1 MDKFIKFGIPTLLT
15 FGSFFCAFGER
26 IWKLIFPFKLN
37 EKEKQ
42 MLLKYLE
49 QKYPELE
56 NDLTNLL
63 NLIKKEDINKLA
75 EKIRELRQSKNTKV
89 EKVLSEKKKI
99 FILGDTGVG
108 KSTLINC
115 IEGKELAKEA
125 KTSAPTTIEY
135 KEFESDKYKNY
146 IFCDTRGTEKNKYD
160 KIVND
165 NLKSILENSKGL
177 NSYLF
182 WYLIGASSNLQS
194 SDVNYIKNI
203 VNLLNGKMPFFFI
216 IARSVDEDEEKKRL
230 ESSLKEYFP
239 YIINFNIFPLL
250 ARGSTRTPSFG
261 LNELMEETEKF
272 FKKDVIL
279 QEIFKEIYK
288 EDEFQEHLLN
298 SLNNNSDIKTLFTL
312 ILNKMRL
319 DDYSK
324 ELNDNEN
331 QQMDNFKNIY
341 QTFVESHFYN
351 IRELCCLI
359 KAKNKIIDINKVEN
373 TTERLI
379 DINNSDNCFEDNI
392 DIKKEILKGFN
403 DKEKEKIESKAK
415 EYLSDEKTNS
425 EAKNFLNYFSVI
437 KFNLKLENHIKNN
450 LLLIK
455 GLLD

>member
-1 MDKFIKFGIPTLLT
+1 MDKYIKFGIPILLSL
-15 FGSFFCAFGER
+15 GSFFYTFSEK

-63 NLIKKEDINKLA
+63 NLIKNEDIKKLA
-75 EKIRELRQSKNTKV
+75 EKIRELKSKKTKV

-115 IEGKELAKEA
+115 IEGKELAIEA
-125 KTSAPTTIEY
+125 KTSAPTTKEY
-135 KEFESDKYKNY
+135 KEFESNKYKNY

-165 NLKSILENSKGL
+165 NLKSILNKSKGL

-182 WYLIGASSNLQS
+182 WYLIGASSNLQI
-194 SDVNYIKNI
+194 SDVNYIKKLL
-203 VNLLNGKMPFFFI
+203 NLLNGKMPFFFI
-216 IARSVDEDEEKKRL
+216 IARSVDEDNEKNRL

-239 YIINFNIFPLL
+239 YIINFNIFPVL
-250 ARGSTRTPSFG
+250 ARGTKRTPSFG
-261 LNELMEETEKF
+261 LIELMKETEKF
-272 FKKDVIL
+272 FKKDIIL

-319 DDYSK
+319 NDYSK

-341 QTFVESHFYN
+341 QTFVESHFNN

-359 KAKNKIIDINKVEN
+359 KAKNKIIDIDKLEN

-379 DINNSDNCFEDNI
+379 DLNNSDKCFEDNI

-403 DKEKEKIESKAK
+403 EEEKGKIESKAK
-415 EYLSDEKTNS
+415 EYSSDAKTNS

>member
-1 MDKFIKFGIPTLLT
+1 MDKYIKFGIPILLSL
-15 FGSFFCAFGER
+15 GSFFYTFSEK

-63 NLIKKEDINKLA
+63 NLIKNEDIKKLA
-75 EKIRELRQSKNTKV
+75 EKIRELKSKKTKV

-115 IEGKELAKEA
+115 IEGKELAIEA
-125 KTSAPTTIEY
+125 KTSAPTTIKY

-160 KIVND
+160 EIVND
-165 NLKSILENSKGL
+165 NLKSILNNSKGL

-182 WYLIGASSNLQS
+182 WYLIGASSNLQI
-194 SDVNYIKNI
+194 SDVNYIKKLL
-203 VNLLNGKMPFFFI
+203 NLLNGKMPFFFI
-216 IARSVDEDEEKKRL
+216 IARSIDEDEEKKRL

-239 YIINFNIFPLL
+239 YIINFNIFPVL
-250 ARGSTRTPSFG
+250 ARGTKRTPSFG
-261 LNELMEETEKF
+261 LKELMEETEKF
-272 FKKDVIL
+272 FKKDII

-319 DDYSK
+319 NDYSK

-379 DINNSDNCFEDNI
+379 DLNNSDNCFEDNI
-392 DIKKEILKGFN
+392 SIKKEILKGFN
-403 DKEKEKIESKAK
+403 DEEKGKIESKAK

>member
-1 MDKFIKFGIPTLLT
+1 
-15 FGSFFCAFGER
+15 
-26 IWKLIFPFKLN
+26 
-37 EKEKQ
+37 
-42 MLLKYLE
+42 
-49 QKYPELE
+49 
-56 NDLTNLL
+56 
-63 NLIKKEDINKLA
+63 
-75 EKIRELRQSKNTKV
+75 
-89 EKVLSEKKKI
+89 
-99 FILGDTGVG
+99 
-108 KSTLINC
+108 
-115 IEGKELAKEA
+115 
-125 KTSAPTTIEY
+125 
-135 KEFESDKYKNY
+135 
-146 IFCDTRGTEKNKYD
+146 
-160 KIVND
+160 
-165 NLKSILENSKGL
+165 
-177 NSYLF
+177 
-182 WYLIGASSNLQS
+182 
-194 SDVNYIKNI
+194 
-203 VNLLNGKMPFFFI
+203 MPFFFI

-250 ARGSTRTPSFG
+250 ARGTKRTPSFG
-261 LNELMEETEKF
+261 LKELMEETEKF

-425 EAKNFLNYFSVI
+425 EAKNFLNYFLAI

>member
-1 MDKFIKFGIPTLLT
+1 MDKYIKFGIPILLSL
-15 FGSFFCAFGER
+15 GSFFYTFGEK

-125 KTSAPTTIEY
+125 QTSAPTTIEY

-160 KIVND
+160 EIVND

-216 IARSVDEDEEKKRL
+216 IARSVDEDNEKNRL

-250 ARGSTRTPSFG
+250 ARGTKRTPSFG
-261 LNELMEETEKF
+261 LKELMEETEKF
-272 FKKDVIL
+272 FKKDIL

-319 DDYSK
+319 NDYSK

-341 QTFVESHFYN
+341 QTFVESHFNN

-359 KAKNKIIDINKVEN
+359 KAKNKIIDIDKLEN

-379 DINNSDNCFEDNI
+379 DLNNSDKCFEDNI

-403 DKEKEKIESKAK
+403 EEEKGKIESKAK
-415 EYLSDEKTNS
+415 EYSSDEKTKS